1 VTVFDAEAVLSELKG
16 FQRDAVDHV
25 IHRFYGSAEASRRFL
40 VADETGLGKSVVA
53 RGVIART
60 IEQLQHDDTVD
71 RIDVVYICSNAD
83 LAQQN
88 LQRLN
93 VTGNPHLAFTSRL
106 TLLALE
112 SRRLGGTAID
122 GKVVNLVSFTPG
134 TSFNNSSWLTGSK
147 EERALLHVILDDE
160 LQHGLAQSHASRLF
174 FQGTVRTEKSFA
186 ECVDWIRR
194 VLDGPVHEP
203 ILTAFRNN
211 ASDLGLIT
219 RYQQLVD
226 DIVQDGL
233 PMEMNAIKE
242 VTAELRGA
250 LARASVETLEP
261 DLVILDEFQR
271 FSHLLDPETGGDAA
285 ELAHHLFNY
294 GQTKVLLLSATPYK
308 AYTAATDATD
318 DDHYTDFIAI
328 LSFLAGG
335 ATAELSEV
343 TRLFAEYRAGIAAG
357 TSVEHIAASLRDR
370 LLRWMS
376 RTERPQLGDDGMLLE
391 RHITSAAPS
400 PADLV
405 GFAGLQRLAQELDV
419 PISVEYWKSI
429 PYFANFMENYQVSKA
444 LDKRLEDAESAQAI
458 EPYLAALDTLD
469 GEALRAYEPIRLG
482 NGHLAALAEDMLD
495 SGLWKLLWLPPS
507 MPYFEP
513 DGPFA
518 LPGVA
523 SATKRLVFS
532 SWTATPTAIASLLSY
547 EAERHTAFG
556 STRLTRNTAEARK
569 NLASRLN
576 WAMVDG
582 RANAMSSLALFW
594 PHPALA
600 LQADPLDVARRHTH
614 SSVSVEIPSRV
625 PAYAAEADVQASFG
639 TAAEAGQA
647 WQAYFSM
654 PGMVPAG
661 LTAATAASAF
671 ESRATELLDEESQS
685 SAGLRIHVDA
695 AFDAGQ
701 AGDDL
706 THEHLARLALHSPG
720 NIAFRALSR
729 LRTAADATTDRG
741 LWSAAALLSN
751 GLRSL
756 FNRLETTLLLD
767 QLDST
772 GDPYWLVV
780 LRYCA
785 DGNLQSSMDEYLFQ
799 LRSETGGT
807 ALTDDVLLQLAGRA
821 HDAVTLR
828 PSTYRA
834 RDLADPASSIPFTAR
849 FALRYGGKQ
858 QETESARQ
866 PEIRNAF
873 NSPFWPFVL
882 ASTSVGQE
890 GIDFHWWSHE
900 VLHWNLPLNPVDF
913 EQREGRVN
921 RFAGHAVRKNIAA
934 AHWRDVVASSEGNP
948 WRVAFDAA
956 QTARPELGEFA
967 PYWLYPG
974 AAKVERQIITYP
986 LSRDIEKVE
995 RLKDALTLYRL
1006 TLGQPR
1012 QQDMLEMMQRRGVN
1026 PSTVAKLD
1034 LSPPVRDRYGSES
1047 AVIRYVGA
1055 ALVNAL

>member
-1 VTVFDAEAVLSELKG
+1 MTVFNAEAVLSELKG

-25 IHRFYGSAEASRRFL
+25 IHRFYGSADASRRFL

-71 RIDVVYICSNAD
+71 RIDVVYICSNTD

-134 TSFNNSSWLTGSK
+134 TSFNNSSWRTGSK
-147 EERALLHVILDDE
+147 EERALLHVILNDE
-160 LQHGLAQSHASRLF
+160 LQHNLAQSHASRLF
-174 FQGTVRTEKSFA
+174 FQGTVRTEKSFSY
-186 ECVDWIRR
+186 CVEWIRR

-203 ILTAFRNN
+203 ILTAFRSN
-211 ASDLGLIT
+211 ASSLGLLA
-219 RYQQLVD
+219 RYQRIVD
-226 DIVQDGL
+226 DIVQNGL
-233 PMEMNAIKE
+233 PTEMNVIKE
-242 VTAELRGA
+242 ITAELRGA

-285 ELAHHLFNY
+285 ELAHHLFDY
-294 GQTKVLLLSATPYK
+294 GQAKVLLLSATPYK
-308 AYTAATDATD
+308 AYTAPTDDSD
-318 DDHYTDFIAI
+318 DDHYTDFIAV

-335 ATAELSEV
+335 ATADLSEV
-343 TRLFAEYRAGIAAG
+343 KRLFEEYRAGIAAG
-357 TSVEHIAASLRDR
+357 ALVADIAASLRIR

-376 RTERPQLGDDGMLLE
+376 RTERPQLGADGMLRE
-391 RHITSAAPS
+391 RHITSALPS
-400 PADLV
+400 PANLI
-405 GFAGLQRLAQELDV
+405 GFAGLQRLAQELDA

-429 PYFANFMENYQVSKA
+429 PYFGNFMENYQVSRA

-458 EPYLAALDTLD
+458 EPYLAGLDTLD
-469 GEALRAYEPIRLG
+469 AEALCSYEPVRIG
-482 NGHLAALAEDMLD
+482 YGHIGSLAEDMLE

-513 DGPFA
+513 GGPFA
-518 LPGVA
+518 ERGVV

-532 SWTATPTAIASLLSY
+532 TWTATPTAIASLLSY
-547 EAERHTAFG
+547 EAERLTAFG

-576 WAMVDG
+576 WATVDG
-582 RANAMSSLALFW
+582 RANAMSTLALFW

-600 LQADPLDVARRHTH
+600 LQADPLDVARRHAGMP
-614 SSVSVEIPSRV
+614 VRV
-625 PAYAAEADVQASFG
+625 PALAAEADVQASFDG
-639 TAAEAGQA
+639 EAVAGQA
-647 WQAYFSM
+647 WQAYFST
-654 PGMVPAG
+654 PGMVPTG
-661 LTAATAASAF
+661 LTAARVTSAM
-671 ESRATELLDEESQS
+671 ESRGAELPDDESQT

-701 AGDDL
+701 AGDDVS
-706 THEHLARLALHSPG
+706 HEHLARLALHSPG
-720 NIAFRALSR
+720 NIAYRALSR
-729 LRTAADATTDRG
+729 LRTIADATTDAG

-767 QLDST
+767 QLYST
-772 GDPYWLVV
+772 GEAYWLVV

-785 DGNLQSSMDEYLFQ
+785 DGNLQASMDEYLFQ

-807 ALTDDVLLQLAGRA
+807 ALTDEVLLQLAGRA
-821 HDAVTLR
+821 YDAVTLR

-834 RDLADPASSIPFTAR
+834 RDLADPTTSIPFTAR

-900 VLHWNLPLNPVDF
+900 VLHWNLPSNPVDF

-934 AHWRDVVASSEGNP
+934 EHWRDVVASSESNP
-948 WRVAFDAA
+948 WKVAFDAA
-956 QTARPELGEFA
+956 QTAHPELGEFA

-974 AAKVERQIITYP
+974 ASKVERQIITYP

-1026 PSTVAKLD
+1026 PSQVAKLD
-1034 LSPPVRDRYGSES
+1034 LSPPVRDR
-1047 AVIRYVGA
+1047 
-1055 ALVNAL
+1055 